1 MERAPVLYLLL
12 TLLAFYFLAPC
23 NAIPLSRVQRL
34 PLEVA
39 GETPLVKGSS
49 TLEPKTEVEMLLPD
63 DGPVITA
70 RMAFETQDYAPS
82 GPNNH
87 HKPPGWS

>member
-12 TLLAFYFLAPC
+12 TLLLASYFLVPS
-23 NAIPLSRVQRL
+23 NAIPISRLQKM
-34 PLEVA
+34 PLQEA
-39 GETPLVKGSS
+39 GELPSVKGN
-49 TLEPKTEVEMLLPD
+49 TLKPEMETESFVPGDESMS
-63 DGPVITA
+63 TA

-87 HKPPGWS
+87 HKPPGWR